1 MQVFHSRIRQAICQ
15 MLTGRFLQ
23 QDLIDLQCYP
33 FEISKS
39 ALSTLKSIHGAGILH
54 GDIRRANILI
64 GDLGVTIIDFGHSVQ
79 CVDQGAKRKELTRL
93 RSCLRLEGK
102 H

>member
-1 MQVFHSRIRQAICQ
+1 

-23 QDLIDLQCYP
+23 QDVFDLQCYP

-39 ALSTLKSIHGAGILH
+39 TLSTLKSIHSAGILH
-54 GDIRRANILI
+54 GDIRRENILI
-64 GDLGVTIIDFGHSVQ
+64 GDLGVTIIDFGESEQ
-79 CVDQGAKRKELTRL
+79 CDDQGGGDEELARL